1 VRESVVGLEMSRH
14 DDLAALLD
22 LDGVRFRLEAGYWT
36 KFEVRLVR
44 PTSNMPHGIRYSLT
58 LHDGS
63 GKRVLGFDN
72 AHRVRSR
79 DRSTSRWV
87 EWDHRHDFDLVRPYR
102 FESTGRLLEDF
113 WLAVDQ
119 VIRSLGGETP

>member
-1 VRESVVGLEMSRH
+1 MSRH

-58 LHDGS
+58 LHDVS

-87 EWDHRHDFDLVRPYR
+87 EWDHRHDLERVRPYR

-113 WLAVDQ
+113 WFAVDQ
-119 VIRSLGGETP
+119 VIRSLGGEIP